1 MSPQLRAIP
10 LIVIGVLLNAFAQIC
25 LKKGLV
31 HGMETNLGAIVR
43 LVFTPW
49 ILAGLGCYGVSVLVW
64 MKALSLVDAS
74 YAYPFLALGFLV
86 NALMAR
92 AFLGEA
98 IPPLRWIALAIIVA
112 GVALQAFSGKS

>member
-1 MSPQLRAIP
+1 MTPQLKAIP
-10 LIVIGVLLNAFAQIC
+10 LIVVGVLLNAFAQIC

-31 HGMETNLGAIVR
+31 QGMTMELGAIVR

-49 ILAGLGCYGVSVLVW
+49 ILAGLGCYAVSVLVW

-86 NALMAR
+86 NALLAR
-92 AFLGEA
+92 GFLGEA
-98 IPPLRWIALAIIVA
+98 IPPLRWVALGIIVL
-112 GVALQAFSGKS
+112 GVGLQAWAK

>member
-1 MSPQLRAIP
+1 MTPQLKAIP
-10 LIVIGVLLNAFAQIC
+10 LIVTGVLLNAFAQIC

-31 HGMETNLGAIVR
+31 HGMETQFGAILR

-64 MKALSLVDAS
+64 MKALSMVDAS

-86 NALMAR
+86 NALMAK
-92 AFLGEA
+92 AFLGEV
-98 IPPLRWIALAIIVA
+98 IPPLRWLALAIIVC
-112 GVALQAFSGKS
+112 GVALQAFSGKN